1 VDAASAPDLK
11 DAMTAVIGG
20 GVALAGLLL
29 IFCGFLFAQAALL
42 DQNAATESRAY
53 IDGFRAAGRI
63 GMLPFSAAL
72 LLAALALIY
81 WQAPLECLARA
92 AIWSFIVL
100 CLATVGYGLWAIRKL

>member
-1 VDAASAPDLK
+1 MDAVGTPDLK

-42 DQNAATESRAY
+42 DQNVREGSAY
-53 IDGFRAAGRI
+53 IEGFRKTARL
-63 GMLPFSAAL
+63 GMLPFSASL

-81 WQAPLECLARA
+81 WQVPSKCLAQVA
-92 AIWSFIVL
+92 VWGFIALSV
-100 CLATVGYGLWAIRKL
+100 ATVGYGWWAVRKL